1 MAGAGGL
8 AGDLTIEVD
17 IHGVIDGHEVIN
29 GGDGANVVDVADG
42 RGHAHTVLVDEVI
55 EALRACGEGEGL
67 TTVVDVLI
75 LAADLAGQRN
85 IHEGIHVHLRMDG
98 EILQIRLTDHHTHGV
113 GHTADAQLEAST
125 VGDLPHHQLCH
136 FLVDLGGLSRGQD
149 AHRIIAAFHDH
160 IHVGDMDCL
169 AKAAVNTGHLLVD
182 LHDDRLGGI
191 ANSLQVRGGNAEV
204 EVAVL
209 IHGGNLEHGNI
220 GLIEVLVAVTGQL
233 RVAHGGVEAG
243 TGVDVLALCAAG
255 VVGVKDDVLMG
266 LFDVEDGGTPQADTA
281 AHLHLLQLGCA
292 LCQCLVQYAGMGA
305 SEAIVH
311 PIAGLDHLY
320 CLLSSG
326 EFFTIHTHEF
336 FKCHC
341 LFLLVIFL

>member
-1 MAGAGGL
+1 MNA
-8 AGDLTIEVD
+8 
-17 IHGVIDGHEVIN
+17 
-29 GGDGANVVDVADG
+29 
-42 RGHAHTVLVDEVI
+42 
-55 EALRACGEGEGL
+55 
-67 TTVVDVLI
+67 
-75 LAADLAGQRN
+75 Q
-85 IHEGIHVHLRMDG
+85 
-98 EILQIRLTDHHTHGV
+98 ILQIGLADHHTHGV
-113 GHTADAQLEAST
+113 GHTADAQLEAGT
-125 VGDLPHHQLCH
+125 VGDLTHHQLSH
-136 FLVDLGGLSRGQD
+136 LLIDLGRLGRGQD
-149 AHRIIAAFHDH
+149 THGIIAAFHDH
-160 IHVGDMDCL
+160 IYIGDMDCL

-182 LHDDRLGGI
+182 LHDDRLGGV
-191 ANSLQVRGGNAEV
+191 AHGLQVGGGNAEV

-233 RVAHGGVEAG
+233 RVTHGGVEAG

-255 VVGVKDDVLMG
+255 MVGVKNNMLMG

-281 AHLHLLQLGCA
+281 AHLHLLQLGGA

-311 PIAGLDHLY
+311 PIAGLDHLH

-326 EFFTIHTHEF
+326 EFFTIHIHEF

-341 LFLLVIFL
+341 LYPPLYIS